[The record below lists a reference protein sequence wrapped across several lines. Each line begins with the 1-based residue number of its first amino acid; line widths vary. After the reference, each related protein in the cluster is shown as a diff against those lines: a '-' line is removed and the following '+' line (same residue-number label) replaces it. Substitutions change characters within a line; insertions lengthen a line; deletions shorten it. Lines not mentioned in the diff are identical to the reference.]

1 MFYSRLAHSFLIIL
15 FLVSSI
21 ASEFLLRPPIRIT
34 PKPPVV
40 TTENPHG
47 PFALPEPADGFE
59 FIGFG
64 DGNNGIR
71 RNAQRK
77 GKLRHCTFK
86 YIPSSCNQTEQCD
99 TFRLCV
105 QITGDPCCAPGEGE
119 CPTPA
124 QLDVSCLKDCAK
136 SALCCDTGCGN
147 WLFLNCTSA
156 SSTFCDGF
164 SGHLRSIRDGTTDS
178 RKAVEIKSAEPG
190 ERTASHG
197 RHAVAWMGQSQG
209 TPQPQTESQSKGGF
223 NAGRKVSEGGSV
235 CAKQQQQQQKR
246 RQSRS
251 KSLEPN
257 AALEIGAIE
266 HRKSAQYGPKTDL
279 KKSRIQELWNPEK
292 AAAQLIGQQLQNPH
306 SQHPALQQAC
316 AIRMKQFRN
325 QSGGQNDLLEDKKK
339 DAVTGMSAHQIQIL
353 QKIWER
359 SPESEISDCARNIM
373 SHLLRSNAQMYQF
386 FDLLGHSDREIAN
399 SPIFARQSANFAV
412 LLDFVLANLLE
423 EVQKVCLALQHLG
436 AQHARLR
443 WPIENHHWALFCR
456 CFEDNPPKE
465 VFLNAEGHDLWKTM
479 INFIIVQMRVGY
491 DRTIGAS
498 SPRGSSVNASTPR
511 LGAYRRP
518 SEGGKESVCQQRG
531 KWATRSNTLAAT
543 EETE

>member
-1 MFYSRLAHSFLIIL
+1 MTTMGANK
-15 FLVSSI
+15 VPVCSS
-21 ASEFLLRPPIRIT
+21 
-34 PKPPVV
+34 
-40 TTENPHG
+40 
-47 PFALPEPADGFE
+47 
-59 FIGFG
+59 
-64 DGNNGIR
+64 
-71 RNAQRK
+71 
-77 GKLRHCTFK
+77 
-86 YIPSSCNQTEQCD
+86 
-99 TFRLCV
+99 LCR
-105 QITGDPCCAPGEGE
+105 
-119 CPTPA
+119 
-124 QLDVSCLKDCAK
+124 S
-136 SALCCDTGCGN
+136 
-147 WLFLNCTSA
+147 
-156 SSTFCDGF
+156 

-178 RKAVEIKSAEPG
+178 GDKVG
-190 ERTASHG
+190 RTWGKRAASHG

-209 TPQPQTESQSKGGF
+209 TPQPQTESPQASSKGGAF
-223 NAGRKVSEGGSV
+223 NAGRKVSEGGIV
-235 CAKQQQQQQKR
+235 CAKVSSSSCISSRNLRFTFQMQQQQQQQQQQQKR

-257 AALEIGAIE
+257 AALEISAIE
-266 HRKSAQYGPKTDL
+266 HRKSSRYGLKTDL

-306 SQHPALQQAC
+306 SPHPALQQAY

-339 DAVTGMSAHQIQIL
+339 DAVTGLSAHQIQIL

-443 WPIENHHWALFCR
+443 WPIE
-456 CFEDNPPKE
+456 
-465 VFLNAEGHDLWKTM
+465 T
-479 INFIIVQMRVGY
+479 
-491 DRTIGAS
+491 
-498 SPRGSSVNASTPR
+498 
-511 LGAYRRP
+511 
-518 SEGGKESVCQQRG
+518 
-531 KWATRSNTLAAT
+531 
-543 EETE
+543 